1 MVRQKS
7 LINPNF
13 EQFEAQNDLFLTIF
27 AQNQTNFR
35 MTRIQKFQLQLY
47 YTNHISTKEMEKNNN
62 F

>member
-1 MVRQKS
+1 MVRKKS

-27 AQNQTNFR
+27 GQNQTNFR
-35 MTRIQKFQLQLY
+35 MTKNQKISTSK
-47 YTNHISTKEMEKNNN
+47 YTNHISTKEMEKIII